1 MPSKGSKPPSLG
13 GQAARGAGSTMLGQ
27 ILRIAVQL
35 LSVVVLARFLD
46 PRDYGIVAM
55 VTAVIGIADVV
66 RDFGL
71 SSAAVQAAALSKAER
86 DQLFWT
92 NTGLG
97 ALLAAICCLCAPL
110 LAALY
115 SDQAIVA
122 VTIALSSTFL
132 INGMASQ
139 YRASLMRSLQFGRV
153 SVADVVAAAV
163 GLGAAI
169 VYATLSPTYWAIVV
183 QQLSVALVGF
193 MVVLGLA
200 RWLPGRPRRT
210 VPLRRFYR
218 YGGNL
223 SAAQLMVYLTSNL
236 DSVLLGVIA
245 GPTALGQYNRAFQLF
260 MLPLRQISAPATR
273 VALPVLSRI
282 QHDAVRFDE
291 FLLRGQSIV
300 VHVVVLALTFAG
312 AFADSLIPL
321 VLGPGWRGVIPV
333 FQVLTFAGIAQV
345 AGYASYWVFLARGLT
360 GSNLRFSLVT
370 RPFFI
375 AAIVVGSFYGA
386 VGTAVGVTI
395 GTALIWLAGL
405 VWVSRVAGA
414 PGLQMFVNALRP
426 ILVYGLASYGASW
439 TIQRF
444 DLITSALGVVFV
456 GLVGVLVLASV
467 SYLSWP
473 GFRRDVRGI
482 MQVASLMNPKRRLG
496 RS

>member
-1 MPSKGSKPPSLG
+1 MTSKDAASSSLG

-27 ILRIAVQL
+27 IIRIAIQL

-46 PRDYGIVAM
+46 PKDYGIIAM

-71 SSAAVQAAALSKAER
+71 SSAAVQAASLSKAER
-86 DQLFWT
+86 DQLFWI

-97 ALLAAICCLCAPL
+97 ALLAALCCLSAPL

-115 SDQAIVA
+115 GDQAIVA

-153 SVADVVAAAV
+153 AAADVLAATVGLAAAV
-163 GLGAAI
+163 L
-169 VYATLSPTYWAIVV
+169 YATLSPTYWAIVV
-183 QQLSVALVGF
+183 QQTSVAVVGLLVVISF
-193 MVVLGLA
+193 A
-200 RWLPGRPRRT
+200 RWLPGRPRKT

-245 GPTALGQYNRAFQLF
+245 GPTVLGQYNRAFQLF

-273 VALPVLSRI
+273 VALPVLSRL
-282 QHDAVRFDE
+282 QHDARRFDE
-291 FLLRGQSIV
+291 FLLRGQAVV
-300 VHVVVLALTFAG
+300 VHVVIFALMFAG

-321 VLGPGWRGVIPV
+321 VLGPGWEGVIPI

-386 VGTAVGVTI
+386 VGTAAGVTA
-395 GTALIWLAGL
+395 GTALTWVAGL
-405 VWVSRVAGA
+405 VWVSRAADA

-426 ILVYGLASYGASW
+426 FLVYGVSSYGASW
-439 TIQRF
+439 VIQRYSF
-444 DLITSALGVVFV
+444 SSAPVGSAVI
-456 GLVGVLVLASV
+456 GLVAVLVLSWVA
-467 SYLSWP
+467 YLCWP
-473 GFRRDVRGI
+473 GFRRDVRGLL
-482 MQVASLMNPKRRLG
+482 QVASLMKSRGRLSG
-496 RS
+496 P

>member
-1 MPSKGSKPPSLG
+1 
-13 GQAARGAGSTMLGQ
+13 MLGQ
-27 ILRIAVQL
+27 VIRIALQL

-71 SSAAVQAAALSKAER
+71 SSAAVQAASLSKAER

-97 ALLAAICCLCAPL
+97 ALLTGLCCLCAPL

-115 SDQAIVA
+115 GDQSIVA
-122 VTIALSSTFL
+122 VTIALSGTFL
-132 INGMASQ
+132 VNGMASQ

-153 SVADVVAAAV
+153 ATADVLAAAV
-163 GLGAAI
+163 GLAAAV
-169 VYATLSPTYWAIVV
+169 VYAILSPTYWAIVV
-183 QQLSVALVGF
+183 QQTSVAVVGLLVVVGF
-193 MVVLGLA
+193 A
-200 RWLPGRPRRT
+200 RWLPGRPRKA

-236 DSVLLGVIA
+236 DSVLLGVMA
-245 GPTALGQYNRAFQLF
+245 GPTVLGQYNRAFQLF

-273 VALPVLSRI
+273 VALPVLSRL
-282 QHDAVRFDE
+282 QHDAKRFDE
-291 FLLRGQSIV
+291 FLLRGQAVV
-300 VHVVVLALTFAG
+300 VHVVVFALMFAG

-321 VLGPGWRGVIPV
+321 VLGPGWEGVIPI
-333 FQVLTFAGIAQV
+333 FQILTFAGIAQV

-360 GSNLRFSLVT
+360 GSNLRFSLAT

-386 VGTAVGVTI
+386 AGTAVGVAA
-395 GTALIWLAGL
+395 GTALAWVAGL
-405 VWVSRVAGA
+405 AWVSRVAEA
-414 PGLQMFVNALRP
+414 PGIQMFINAARP
-426 ILVYGLASYGASW
+426 VLVYGVASYGASW
-439 TIQRF
+439 AIRQY
-444 DLITSALGVVFV
+444 DLSSAPVGVTGI
-456 GLVGVLVLASV
+456 GLVAVLAMACMA
-467 SYLSWP
+467 YFSWP
-473 GFRRDVRGI
+473 GFRRDVRGLA
-482 MQVASLMNPKRRLG
+482 QVVSLMKSRGRLSG
-496 RS
+496 S